1 MTFQQAPYLRNQRQ
15 FPNENLK
22 DLSKEVDLAYIDIAS
37 KVNERSIG
45 IYAVNYSMVTG
56 DQWYLT
62 GSNQKQ
68 QTLRRLYTFTAVGNI
83 AHGLT
88 LTQLSAITKIY
99 GTFTDGTNWLPLPYV
114 DVINVTNQVNVY
126 VSPTNIV
133 ITAGAG
139 TPPTITSGYV
149 VLEWLSQV

>member
-68 QTLRRLYTFTAVGNI
+68 QTLRRLYTFTAAGNI

-114 DVINVTNQVNVY
+114 DVISVTNQVNVY